1 MAEEKED
8 KDISYSD
15 FSERLLRELDVLEL
29 EPQSLKSKLLYP
41 IIFGSIWVAT
51 SVIAGLYFSEFGMLL
66 VPVAVFFFF
75 VTFGIYSV
83 DRRKIS
89 KDKNRYIF
97 NRDGLTI
104 IPKEGDEELIS
115 WSSIIDLKIKGRHEK
130 SKVPRFC
137 VIRTKGRTIKIRL
150 TWYNEITENII
161 YDNDLADIIE
171 TYYEHVGRK

>member
-1 MAEEKED
+1 MANGEKD

-15 FSERLLRELDVLEL
+15 FSERLLKELDVLVL
-29 EPQSLKSKLLYP
+29 EPQTLGSKLLYP
-41 IIFGSIWVAT
+41 IFFGSSSIALA
-51 SVIAGLYFSEFGMLL
+51 VIAGLYFSEFGMLL
-66 VPVAVFFFF
+66 VPVAAFFFF
-75 VTFGIYSV
+75 VTIGIYSV

-104 IPKEGDEELIS
+104 ISKEGNEELIS
-115 WSSIIDLKIKGRHEK
+115 WSSISDLKTTNRHER
-130 SKVPRFC
+130 SNIPRFC
-137 VIRTKGRTIKIRL
+137 VIRTKGRTIRIRL
-150 TWYNEITENII
+150 TWYNETTENII

>member
-1 MAEEKED
+1 MAKEKED

-29 EPQSLKSKLLYP
+29 KPQFLASKLLYP
-41 IIFGSIWVAT
+41 IIFGSLCLAS
-51 SVIAGLYFSEFGMLL
+51 SVISGLYFSEFGMLL

-89 KDKNRYIF
+89 KDKNSYIF

-104 IPKEGDEELIS
+104 IPKEGNEELVP
-115 WSSIIDLKIKGRHEK
+115 WSSISDLKIEGRHAK
-130 SKVPRFC
+130 SKIPRFC
-137 VIRTKGRTIKIRL
+137 VIRTTGRIIRIRL
-150 TWYNEITENII
+150 TWFNEITENII
-161 YDNDLADIIE
+161 YDNDIADIIE
-171 TYYEHVGRK
+171 TYYNHVGKK

>member
-1 MAEEKED
+1 MAKEED

-15 FSERLLRELDVLEL
+15 FSERLLKELDVLEL
-29 EPQSLKSKLLYP
+29 EPQTLGSKLLYP
-41 IIFGSIWVAT
+41 IIFGTICVAL
-51 SVIAGLYFSEFGMLL
+51 SVISGLYFSEFGMLL

-89 KDKNRYIF
+89 KDKNSYIF

-104 IPKEGDEELIS
+104 VPKEGKEELVP
-115 WSSIIDLKIKGRHEK
+115 WSSISDLKIEGRHEK
-130 SKVPRFC
+130 SKIPRFC
-137 VIRTKGRTIKIRL
+137 VIRVESRKIRIRL

-161 YDNDLADIIE
+161 YDNDIADIIE
-171 TYYEHVGRK
+171 TYYNHVGKK